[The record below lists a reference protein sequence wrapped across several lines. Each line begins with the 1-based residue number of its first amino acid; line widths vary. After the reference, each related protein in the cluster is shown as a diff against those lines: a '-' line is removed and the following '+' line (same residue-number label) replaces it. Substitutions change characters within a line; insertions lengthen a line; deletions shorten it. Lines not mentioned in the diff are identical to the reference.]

1 MDGHHHVCGLSRPE
15 MKMVRVLGGEGRV
28 VWMKVQ
34 LRRTDELEFSCMKRG
49 SILEL
54 DRVDVRKRYE
64 EEWSIYY
71 TVEVGEVVPR
81 YAAMLTLIQ
90 GVCASTKSEIVD
102 CCLDRL
108 ANGLSPMPVP
118 D

>member
-1 MDGHHHVCGLSRPE
+1 MDGHHHVCGLSRPG

-64 EEWSIYY
+64 KECSIYSRSWRSCAS
-71 TVEVGEVVPR
+71 VCC
-81 YAAMLTLIQ
+81 YADINPG
-90 GVCASTKSEIVD
+90 GVCID
-102 CCLDRL
+102 QI
-108 ANGLSPMPVP
+108 
-118 D
+118 